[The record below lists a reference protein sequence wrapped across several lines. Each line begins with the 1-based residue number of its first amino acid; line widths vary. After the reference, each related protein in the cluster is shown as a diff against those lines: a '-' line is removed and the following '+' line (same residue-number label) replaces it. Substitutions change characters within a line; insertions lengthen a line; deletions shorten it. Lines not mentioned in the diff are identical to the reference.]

1 MNLIDWVIQIKTNS
15 FSSQASL
22 ILYSRTLGTE
32 QEQRLPSKIPQDR
45 WVSQVDH
52 PVFWGCCR
60 WCSHVAEGAP
70 WHLMSLHPLFGLT
83 ASATATLGIG
93 MSEVTLERTG
103 NILTSKNRGKS
114 DSVQLIYTLIYIYM
128 ILVKQI
134 FPCLIFAL
142 QDHLHGWLGIT
153 LTNC

>member
-1 MNLIDWVIQIKTNS
+1 MNLIDWVIQIRTNS

-114 DSVQLIYTLIYIYM
+114 GSSSWLTGYNINKLLT
-128 ILVKQI
+128 I
-134 FPCLIFAL
+134 FPTSLIL
-142 QDHLHGWLGIT
+142 IVT
-153 LTNC
+153 LLYQV